1 MRTVARGPILLQGG
15 DGGNVMP
22 VVICQT
28 GDVIGV
34 CWPNTEWDTT
44 EGTVRPRSLVS
55 TLTISLSHSSNQR
68 LLEEICHL
76 DNTHEGALSPS
87 PPINYLIAAIGP
99 GICLFCAEKIF
110 KYLDIFRLES
120 IDFCGIQ
127 LMKELYWHDKPLLSL
142 SWLAL
147 PSLRPGEEIQWQGYK
162 KLNVWPL
169 TIELNRILLKYNSSR
184 MWGII
189 ELY

>member
-1 MRTVARGPILLQGG
+1 MVGTLCPWWYARLEMLLGYAGLTLNETPLRGRYGLALLSPHWQSHYHTVQTTGFFKKYVIL
-15 DGGNVMP
+15 
-22 VVICQT
+22 IT
-28 GDVIGV
+28 H
-34 CWPNTEWDTT
+34 
-44 EGTVRPRSLVS
+44 VS
-55 TLTISLSHSSNQR
+55 TPVQWGCSLSTLSNK
-68 LLEEICHL
+68 
-76 DNTHEGALSPS
+76 
-87 PPINYLIAAIGP
+87 YLIATFGP
-99 GICLFCAEKIF
+99 RICLFCAEKIF
-110 KYLDIFRLES
+110 RYLDIFHLES

-127 LMKELYWHDKPLLSL
+127 LMKELSDKTSL
-142 SWLAL
+142 SCPCHGLPSL